1 MNHFDSPVQI
11 ATVRDLRTAF
21 PEIEKIL
28 ESGKSVEIRKRN
40 KVVAIL
46 TPPLGKQKIQM
57 PDFGARMRRIFPD
70 MNDRGLVEALL
81 EDRNS

>member
-1 MNHFDSPVQI
+1 MNHFDSPMEI
-11 ATVRDLRTAF
+11 ATVRDLRTSF
-21 PEIEKIL
+21 PKIEKIL
-28 ESGKSVEIRKRN
+28 ESGESVEIRKRN

-57 PDFGARMRRIFPD
+57 PDFGARMLKIFPD
-70 MNDRGLVEALL
+70 MKNRGLVEALI

>member
-1 MNHFDSPVQI
+1 MNHFDSPVEI
-11 ATVRDLRTAF
+11 APVRNLRTAF
-21 PEIEKIL
+21 PEIEKFF
-28 ESGKSVEIRKRN
+28 ESGESVEIRKRN

-57 PDFGARMRRIFPD
+57 PDFDARMRRIFPD
-70 MNDRGLVEALL
+70 MKNRGLVEALL

>member
-1 MNHFDSPVQI
+1 MNHFYSPVEI
-11 ATVRDLRTAF
+11 APVRDLRTAF

-57 PDFGARMRRIFPD
+57 PDFDARMRRIFPD
-70 MNDRGLVEALL
+70 MKNRGLVEALL

>member
-1 MNHFDSPVQI
+1 MNHFDSPVEI

-28 ESGKSVEIRKRN
+28 ESGESVEIRKRN

-46 TPPLGKQKIQM
+46 IPPLGKQKIQI
-57 PDFGARMRRIFPD
+57 PDFDARMRRIFPD
-70 MNDRGLVEALL
+70 MKNRRLVEALL

>member
-1 MNHFDSPVQI
+1 MNHFDSPVEI
-11 ATVRDLRTAF
+11 ATVRNLKTAF

-46 TPPLGKQKIQM
+46 TPPLGKEKIQI
-57 PDFGARMRRIFPD
+57 PDFDARMRRIFPD
-70 MNDRGLVEALL
+70 MKNRGLVEALL